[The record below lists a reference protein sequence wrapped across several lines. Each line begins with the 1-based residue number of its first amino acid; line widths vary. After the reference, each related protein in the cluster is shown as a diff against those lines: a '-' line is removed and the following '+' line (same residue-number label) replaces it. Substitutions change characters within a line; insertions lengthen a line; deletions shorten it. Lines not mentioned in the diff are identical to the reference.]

1 MLNYRLNKEQSKTFV
16 KFYEKDGDTLRIHYG
31 NNTTHIVPDTEDT
44 RKKLNTIMESQIDDE
59 YTTDYIDSIE
69 DDAENFKS
77 GARTIFIAGAVFG
90 GFVYYIGAVAT
101 VIYSALVSGASIVLR
116 SLSIYNGCIMKD
128 YKKNDL
134 YLDYKKEIQDYLTY
148 DEEDNDLN
156 QQEPKEVLSINDVHF
171 MSYRQMKQMT
181 DDIEYVLDEIETDK
195 KRDEALGLD
204 RERSLFKQRVK
215 ELKRNKRN

>member
-44 RKKLNTIMESQIDDE
+44 RKKINTIMEGQVNDE
-59 YTTDYIDSIE
+59 LTTDYIKSV
-69 DDAENFKS
+69 DDNAYYQKLF
-77 GARTIFIAGAVFG
+77 ARIILLFG
-90 GFVYYIGAVAT
+90 GLFGVLVFQLGGVAK

-116 SLSIYNGCIMKD
+116 SRSIYNGCIMKD
-128 YKKNDL
+128 HKKNNL
-134 YLDYKKEIQDYLTY
+134 YLYYKKEIQDYLTY

>member
-1 MLNYRLNKEQSKTFV
+1 MLNYRLDYEQSKTFV

-44 RKKLNTIMESQIDDE
+44 RKKLNTIMESQVTDE
-59 YTTDYIDSIE
+59 FTTDYLKSID
-69 DDAENFKS
+69 DNAEYQKVC
-77 GARTIFIAGAVFG
+77 ARLILLWGGFFG
-90 GFVYYIGAVAT
+90 GLVYDLGVVTT
-101 VIYSALVSGASIVLR
+101 VIYSAIVSGVSIALR
-116 SLSIYNGCIMKD
+116 SRSIYNGCIMKD
-128 YKKNDL
+128 HKKNEL
-134 YLDYKKEIQDYLTY
+134 YLKYKKEIQDYLTY

-156 QQEPKEVLSINDVHF
+156 QQESKEVLSINDVHF

>member
-44 RKKLNTIMESQIDDE
+44 RKKLNTIMEGQVNDE
-59 YTTDYIDSIE
+59 LTTDYIKSI
-69 DDAENFKS
+69 DD
-77 GARTIFIAGAVFG
+77 IADCQKLSAILILLHGVPIG
-90 GFVYYIGAVAT
+90 VLVYDLGVITT
-101 VIYSALVSGASIVLR
+101 VIYSALVSGASLVLCSR
-116 SLSIYNGCIMKD
+116 SIYNGCIMKD
-128 YKKNDL
+128 HTKNEL
-134 YLDYKKEIQDYLTY
+134 YLKYKKEIQDYLTY

-195 KRDEALGLD
+195 KRDGALGLY
-204 RERSLFKQRVK
+204 RERSLFKHRVK